1 MGVEIDLSG
10 RVALVTGGTR
20 GIGAGIAAV
29 LLRAGARVYVCSRN
43 RPERLPEAAGR
54 RAEFIAADVRDPA
67 RVDELIGEVVGGA
80 GKLDVVVNNAGGAP
94 PADTATV
101 SPRFHAKIVELN
113 LLAPLL
119 VCQRAWPVMREHG
132 GSMIMISSVAA
143 RRAAPTIAA
152 YAAAKAGLESLTR
165 TLALEF
171 APTVRVNAVAV
182 GVARTDDFEGHFGA
196 AAEDSGFTEGI
207 PLGRPAEPEE
217 VGHACAFLASPL
229 ADYLTGDVLP
239 VDGGGEPH
247 PNLARIAAEFR
258 PGD

>member
-29 LLRAGARVYVCSRN
+29 LLRAGAQVYVCSRN
-43 RPERLPEAAGR
+43 PPERLPEAAS
-54 RAEFIAADVRDPA
+54 AEFIPADVRDPA
-67 RVDELIGEVVGGA
+67 QVDELISEIVRRS
-80 GKLDVVVNNAGGAP
+80 GKLDVLVNNAGGAP
-94 PADTATV
+94 PADTATA

-132 GSMIMISSVAA
+132 GSMIMISSIAA
-143 RRAAPTIAA
+143 GRAAPTIAA

-171 APTVRVNAVAV
+171 APSVRVNAVSV
-182 GVARTDDFEGHFGA
+182 GVARTDNFAEQFGA
-196 AAEDSGFTEGI
+196 SAQDSGFAEGV
-207 PLGRPAEPEE
+207 PMGRPAEPDE
-217 VGHACAFLASPL
+217 VGTMCAFLASPL
-229 ADYLTGDVLP
+229 ANYLTGDV
-239 VDGGGEPH
+239 VSVHGGGEPH
-247 PNLARIAAEFR
+247 PNLARLAGKSP